1 MLAAGTPGVQGVAP
15 KFLLTQDEE
24 GRWFPDTALPD
35 ARARRHWIVKLPR
48 GRHGT
53 DFRILRH
60 EAIYLQAAAA
70 SGLRTI
76 ATPML
81 RENMLFLPRFD
92 RLVDGNG
99 VTRVHQ
105 RSEEHTSELQ
115 SLMRISYAVFCL
127 KKKIYKLLHNNTQ
140 QTLD

>member
-1 MLAAGTPGVQGVAP
+1 MVERADVFVEQLAIHSMLAAGTPGVQGVAP

-53 DFRILRH
+53 DFR
-60 EAIYLQAAAA
+60 
-70 SGLRTI
+70 
-76 ATPML
+76 
-81 RENMLFLPRFD
+81 
-92 RLVDGNG
+92 
-99 VTRVHQ
+99 
-105 RSEEHTSELQ
+105 SEEHTSELQ

-127 KKKIYKLLHNNTQ
+127 KKKKKTDMYNNATGHRQ
-140 QTLD
+140 HTSH

>member
-1 MLAAGTPGVQGVAP
+1 MVERADVFVEQLAIHSMLAAGTPGVQGVAP

-70 SGLRTI
+70 SGLR
-76 ATPML
+76 
-81 RENMLFLPRFD
+81 
-92 RLVDGNG
+92 
-99 VTRVHQ
+99 

-115 SLMRISYAVFCL
+115 SLMRISYAGFCL
-127 KKKIYKLLHNNTQ
+127 KKKKNKKRAK
-140 QTLD
+140 

>member
-1 MLAAGTPGVQGVAP
+1 MIRRPPRSTRTDTPLPSTTLFRAG
-15 KFLLTQDEE
+15 E
-24 GRWFPDTALPD
+24 GRWFPDTAWPD
-35 ARARRHWIVKLPR
+35 ARARRHWIVKQPR

-92 RLVDGNG
+92 QLVDGNG
-99 VTRVHQ
+99 FSRTR
-105 RSEEHTSELQ
+105 TS
-115 SLMRISYAVFCL
+115 VW
-127 KKKIYKLLHNNTQ
+127 
-140 QTLD
+140 